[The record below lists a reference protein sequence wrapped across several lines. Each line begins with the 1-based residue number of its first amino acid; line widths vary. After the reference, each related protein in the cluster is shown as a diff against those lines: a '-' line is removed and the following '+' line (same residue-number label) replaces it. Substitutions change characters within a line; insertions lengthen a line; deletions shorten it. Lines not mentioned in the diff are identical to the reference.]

1 MVDARDPIV
10 AFRSRFHLELALSV
24 GGASHRHGDAREG
37 DHSRADEDRLPGFLW
52 KSGQLS
58 EKKRF
63 RSSRA
68 TAITRSRTESAVDGF
83 TFGAEPLLASLRSLQ
98 AKKGG
103 PLTVGVVGFPK
114 VGREQLIAHLC
125 EASPLFQSDARNSA
139 ELNSVGQ
146 EGV

>member
-1 MVDARDPIV
+1 MPEKVIILVLTKIDLVPKAV
-10 AFRSRFHLELALSV
+10 LAKTLALLQ
-24 GGASHRHGDAREG
+24 D
-37 DHSRADEDRLPGFLW
+37 DLPVFLW

-103 PLTVGVVGFPK
+103 SLTVGVVGFPK

>member
-1 MVDARDPIV
+1 MERAIATEMPEKVIILVLTKIDLVPKAV
-10 AFRSRFHLELALSV
+10 LAKTLALLQ
-24 GGASHRHGDAREG
+24 D
-37 DHSRADEDRLPGFLW
+37 DLPVFLW

-98 AKKGG
+98 AKGG

>member
-1 MVDARDPIV
+1 MERAIATEMPEKVIILVLTKIDLVPKAV
-10 AFRSRFHLELALSV
+10 LAKTLALLQ
-24 GGASHRHGDAREG
+24 D
-37 DHSRADEDRLPGFLW
+37 DLPVFLW

-58 EKKRF
+58 ETKRF

>member
-1 MVDARDPIV
+1 MPEKVIILVLTKIDLVPKAV
-10 AFRSRFHLELALSV
+10 LAKTLALLQ
-24 GGASHRHGDAREG
+24 D
-37 DHSRADEDRLPGFLW
+37 DLPVFLW

-114 VGREQLIAHLC
+114 VGREQLIAHNRTI
-125 EASPLFQSDARNSA
+125 EEIRQIIQSDARNSA